1 MLVLL
6 AEDEGDLAELTIDFL
21 ATADIECDYAFNG
34 EMALNLIAQQSY
46 DVLVLDVT
54 MPKVDGFAV
63 CQQLKML
70 GDSTPII
77 FLTARDNL
85 DDKLTGFAL
94 GADDYLTKPFEL
106 EELVA
111 RIKVLA
117 KKNIPRSH
125 TFQLNN
131 LYIDF
136 NQQQVKRAEQT
147 LTLSKT
153 QWQLLTLL
161 AQNSP
166 NVVSK
171 IAIEDA
177 IWPQQQPSKAMYKT
191 LIFRLRNLIDLA
203 GEQPLI
209 QTIRGS
215 GIALRA
221 CDE

>member
-171 IAIEDA
+171 ITIEDA